1 MKEFTEEEQ
10 LTILEILYSLKVNE
24 LARIVVGEQMDL
36 SDEELFKVLDK
47 AGALAYT
54 TIVAA
59 TASDPAP
66 LQFLAP
72 FTGCTMGEYVR

>member
-24 LARIVVGEQMDL
+24 IARIVVGEQMDL

-47 AGALAYT
+47 AEEILNKQAKENP
-54 TIVAA
+54 I
-59 TASDPAP
+59 
-66 LQFLAP
+66 
-72 FTGCTMGEYVR
+72 